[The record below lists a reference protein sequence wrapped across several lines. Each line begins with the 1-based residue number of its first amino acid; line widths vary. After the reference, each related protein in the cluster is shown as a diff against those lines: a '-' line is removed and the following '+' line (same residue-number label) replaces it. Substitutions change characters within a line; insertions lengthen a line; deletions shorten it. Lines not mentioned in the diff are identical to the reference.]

1 MPEVKKVP
9 KPPIAEVKKVAKETK
24 EKEKVAAIPVDLTCQ
39 YESTGKYSPKAAHNI
54 QSYGEVCDVLPATYK
69 EIQAAIP
76 EHTDFVGYLIRRGGL
91 APVGR

>member
-9 KPPIAEVKKVAKETK
+9 KPPIAVVTK
-24 EKEKVAAIPVDLTCQ
+24 EKKEAKPKEKVAAIPVDLTCK
-39 YESTGKYSPKAAHNI
+39 YEATGKYGPKAAHNI
-54 QSYGEVCDVLPATYK
+54 QSYAEVCGVLPATYK

-91 APVGR
+91 APA